1 MRDYE
6 MMMILDAEIDEG
18 GKKKVL
24 EKVEN
29 MIKER
34 NGKINEVIDWGIRKF
49 AYPIRKK
56 EEGHYFI
63 VRFSSPSG
71 VPSEI
76 KREMRLINEI
86 YRVMIIREDNVR
98 SVKKRRS

>member
-6 MMMILDAEIDEG
+6 MMMIIDSEIDEER
-18 GKKKVL
+18 KKKVL

-34 NGKINEVIDWGIRKF
+34 NGNINELIDWGIRKF

-63 VRFSSPSG
+63 LRFSSPPQ

-76 KREMRLINEI
+76 KKEIKLINEI
-86 YRVMIIREDNVR
+86 YRIMIIREDNLK
-98 SVKKRRS
+98 SVKKRRI

>member
-6 MMMILDAEIDEG
+6 MMMILDAEISEEG
-18 GKKKVL
+18 RKKVL

-34 NGKINEVIDWGIRKF
+34 NGKINEVVDWGIRKF
-49 AYPIRKK
+49 AYKIRKK

-63 VRFSSPSG
+63 LRFSSPPG

-76 KREMRLINEI
+76 KKEIRLLNEI
-86 YRVMIIREDNVR
+86 YRVMIIREDNVK
-98 SVKKRRS
+98 SVKKRRI

>member
-6 MMMILDAEIDEG
+6 MMMILDAEIPEE

-24 EKVEN
+24 EKIEN

-34 NGKINEVIDWGIRKF
+34 NGKINELIDWGIRKF

-63 VRFSSPSG
+63 LKFSSPPG
-71 VPSEI
+71 TPSEI
-76 KREMRLINEI
+76 KKEIRLVNEI
-86 YRVMIIREDNVR
+86 YRVMIIREDNVKR
-98 SVKKRRS
+98 VKKRRK

>member
-6 MMMILDAEIDEG
+6 MMMIVDAEISEES
-18 GKKKVL
+18 KKKVIK
-24 EKVEN
+24 KVEN

-34 NGKINEVIDWGIRKF
+34 NGKINELIDWGIRKL

-63 VRFSSPSG
+63 LRFSSPPQ

-76 KREMRLINEI
+76 KKEMRLVNEI
-86 YRVMIIREDNVR
+86 YRFMIIREDNVK
-98 SVKKRRS
+98 SSKKRRV